1 MRNLKRALSLALASV
16 MLLGMMVVGT
26 GASYKDADSIEHKD
40 AVEVLNAIS
49 VMSGDDQ
56 GNFNPDQVVTRAEM
70 AVIVCKMLYG
80 DKLDVSQFTGTK
92 VFTDV
97 PAWAEGFVN
106 LAASLDIVAGVGDGK
121 FAPNEPVT
129 TAQATLMLCKALGYF
144 QTAADFGQDWALA
157 AIKKGT
163 QLGLF
168 EDISSLATHAG
179 LTRDNVAAL
188 TFAAITDAVPVMYN
202 EKIGVYY
209 NDSNNVL
216 GGVNF
221 YYDETLAY
229 KNFDLVYKDVTDD
242 LGQVNTRWGIG
253 SVHGTYMD
261 AKGNLISSQVTIA
274 AKDKIVDIEKTPI
287 LTYTEDLDKA
297 SGISDINRDLKGYD
311 CDEGYTLTENGKAS
325 TKNTALTGEVVA
337 PLTGDGYSV
346 KIYANNSGVVTDVAV
361 IREQLAKVVAVNSS
375 KETITVQTTAKNVVL
390 EEDDDVY
397 AQLVGQV
404 KADDYVLVVYND
416 TDGIVA
422 ASLPETVTGVV
433 TNYTNKAVLT
443 VDGTD
448 YKPSDCGFA
457 DTALKAPATYTDT
470 TSEAILYLDSNGYVI
485 AVDNEIGVTGQNIA
499 YVAAVAASDK
509 YGSAY
514 EAYVYLPDGTKGVY
528 EIVSYNSSSKLTV
541 ISTLSGKTGMY
552 IYELTDDGIRLKDTG
567 DSSVNAKDFS
577 QVTSNA
583 DVTLNKDTAR
593 YTVNGTVV
601 YLNSE
606 TVFYVRNTGKVA
618 GDDIDDVNK
627 DGYIATSTGLS
638 SIQNGTEFTS
648 GNFVVAYKT
657 VGSINVATAVFAK
670 NAASVSATSE
680 DLIFVSNNNWKTS
693 GDNFFKDVVMPGED
707 AMESIVTDAK
717 YGIGLYSYKVDS
729 KGVYTLDADTNS
741 CGLSGELVKVTDK
754 LLYVGG
760 TQLNNLDKA
769 LVFDATDTETV
780 LTSASY
786 LDISGLSFSGYV
798 AIDNTSDKNVVAVY
812 ITHAVKS
819 AADTTT
825 SDLEAGDIVYGDADD
840 FAAADGWPTDFADGR
855 NIILAFDA
863 DKDDVATV
871 TIKQGVDVKY
881 TESKTVAADG
891 TSFFYISLDGKN
903 AQSDSKDGAW
913 EAEDAG
919 NNTPGEAAHGT
930 FSYEIKIGSEV
941 VASGNFM
948 AD

>member
-1 MRNLKRALSLALASV
+1 MRNLKRALSLTLASV

-56 GNFNPDQVVTRAEM
+56 GNFNPEQVVTRAEM

-144 QTAADFGQDWALA
+144 QTSADFGQDWALA

-163 QLGLF
+163 QLGMFKDLN
-168 EDISSLATHAG
+168 SLATNAG
-179 LTRDNVAAL
+179 LKRDDVAAL

-202 EKIGVYY
+202 ELLGVYY

-253 SVHGTYMD
+253 SVHGSYMD

-274 AKDKIVDIEKTPI
+274 EKDKIVDVEKTPI
-287 LTYTEDLDKA
+287 LTYTTDLNKA

-311 CDEGYTLTENGKAS
+311 CDEGYTRTVNGVAS
-325 TKNTALTGEVVA
+325 TIAKGTALTGEVVA

-361 IREQLAKVVAVNSS
+361 IREELAKVVAVNSS
-375 KETITVQTTAKNVVL
+375 KKTITVQTTAKNVVL

-404 KADDYVLVVYND
+404 KADDYVLVVYNS
-416 TDGIVA
+416 TDGIVSA
-422 ASLPETVTGVV
+422 ALPKTVTGVV

-443 VDGTD
+443 VDGVD

-457 DTALKAPATYTDT
+457 DTTLKAPAAYTDT
-470 TSEAILYLDSNGYVI
+470 TSEATLYLDSNGYVV
-485 AVDNEIGVTGQNIA
+485 AVNNEIGVTGQNIA
-499 YVAAVAASDK
+499 YVAHFQESDD
-509 YGSAY
+509 YGNAY

-528 EIVSYNSSSKLTV
+528 NVVSYNSNSKLTEIAKV
-541 ISTLSGKTGMY
+541 TAKELY
-552 IYELTDDGIRLKDTG
+552 IFELTDNGIRLKDTG
-567 DSSVNAKDFS
+567 DSSVNVKDFS
-577 QVTSNA
+577 QVTS
-583 DVTLNKDTAR
+583 DDTITLNKDTAK
-593 YTVNGTVV
+593 YTVDDTVV

-618 GDDIDDVNK
+618 TDNATDVGK

-638 SIQNGTEFTS
+638 SIKNGTEFAS
-648 GNFVVAYKT
+648 GDFVVAYKT
-657 VGSINVATAVFAK
+657 VGNINVATAVFAK

-680 DLIFVSNNNWKTS
+680 DLIFVSNNNWKTN
-693 GDNFFKDVVMPGED
+693 GDNFYKDVVMPGKD

-717 YGIGLYSYKVDS
+717 YGIGLYSYKADS
-729 KGVYTLDADTNS
+729 KGVYTLDADTNG
-741 CGLSGELVKVTDK
+741 CGLVGELVKVTDK
-754 LLYVGG
+754 LLYVGD

-769 LVFDATDTETV
+769 LVFDATDSETV

-786 LDISGLSFSGYV
+786 LDIKGLSFSGYV
-798 AIDNTSDKNVVAVY
+798 AIDNTTDMNVVAVY

-819 AADTTT
+819 AADTTK
-825 SDLEAGDIVYGDADD
+825 SDLEAGDIIFGDGADVNKNLGTSDAKGDTMVFAFETANDGDDATLVIKDGKGEQVYTEG
-840 FAAADGWPTDFADGR
+840 PTDFAKAG
-855 NIILAFDA
+855 IHFYYITLEA
-863 DKDDVATV
+863 
-871 TIKQGVDVKY
+871 
-881 TESKTVAADG
+881 KTQSAPNAG
-891 TSFFYISLDGKN
+891 TGTWKN
-903 AQSDSKDGAW
+903 A
-913 EAEDAG
+913 DA
-919 NNTPGEAAHGT
+919 TSGT
-930 FSYEIKIGSEV
+930 YSYEITIGGET

-948 AD
+948 VG